1 MQVVIQ
7 CGAVGL
13 LLLLAAVFGVFRKCL
28 GVSSRMLGNKYS
40 VWDAKAA
47 VSGAVSLM
55 IVGIFDYSW
64 YNFRVFFIF
73 WALLAFACAV
83 INVENAE
90 NEYYIE
96 SIDDEYS
103 SYVRIE
109 IPVASDSSKSEKA
122 KEKSNE

>member
-1 MQVVIQ
+1 
-7 CGAVGL
+7 
-13 LLLLAAVFGVFRKCL
+13 
-28 GVSSRMLGNKYS
+28 MLDNKYS

-83 INVENAE
+83 INVENTE
-90 NEYYIE
+90 NDYFIE

-103 SYVRIE
+103 SFVKIE
-109 IPVASDSSKSEKA
+109 IPAGSQSSNSEKV